1 MTDDAPGE
9 AARELL
15 RDGFGR
21 VHQVT
26 HAAVKDLTE
35 DQLATRIAP
44 DANTV
49 VWLVWHL
56 TRIQDDHVADV
67 AGTPQVW
74 TSGGWAERFGFN
86 AGDEP
91 IGYGDSSADVGRL
104 RAPADLL
111 LGYLDAVHAR
121 TLEFVEGVSPDDLAG
136 VVDDRWDPP
145 VTLSV
150 RLVSVISD
158 NLQHAGQ
165 AAYVRG
171 VLLRR

>member
-1 MTDDAPGE
+1 MTTDAQGD

-21 VHQVT
+21 VHQVA
-26 HAAVKDLTE
+26 HAAVKGLTE

-44 DANTV
+44 DANTIA
-49 VWLVWHL
+49 WLVWHL
-56 TRIQDDHVADV
+56 TRIQDDHIADV

-74 TSGGWAERFGFN
+74 TSGGWAEQFGFN
-86 AGDEP
+86 TGDEP
-91 IGYGDSSADVGRL
+91 IGYGDSSADVARL

-111 LGYLDAVHAR
+111 LSYLDAVHAR
-121 TLEFVEGVSPDDLAG
+121 TLGFVDGVSPADLAR
-136 VVDDRWDPP
+136 VVDERWDPP

-158 NLQHAGQ
+158 DLQHGGQ
-165 AAYVRG
+165 AAFVRG
-171 VLLRR
+171 VLLNR